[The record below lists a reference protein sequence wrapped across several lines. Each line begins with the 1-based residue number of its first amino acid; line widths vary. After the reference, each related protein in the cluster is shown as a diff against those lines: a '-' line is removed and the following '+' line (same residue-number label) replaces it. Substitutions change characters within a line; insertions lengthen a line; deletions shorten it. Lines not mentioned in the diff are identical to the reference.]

1 MQWLKQL
8 FQRVFQG
15 RTVPSEVI
23 EAGPVLVQPE
33 VAKTETHNLRCDDVL
48 PCCAFWLRSSETL
61 FYEYS

>member
-15 RTVPSEVI
+15 STEVV

-33 VAKTETHNLRCDDVL
+33 VANTETHNLRCDDVL
-48 PCCAFWLRSSETL
+48 PCCAFWLRPSEIL